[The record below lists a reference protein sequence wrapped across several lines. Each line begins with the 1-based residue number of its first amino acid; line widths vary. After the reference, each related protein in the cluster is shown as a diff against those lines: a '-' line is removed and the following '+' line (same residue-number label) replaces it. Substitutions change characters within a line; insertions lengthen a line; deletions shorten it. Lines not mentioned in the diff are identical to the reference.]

1 MRRNFYMV
9 SMVLERENEDIETWT
24 GFGGT
29 YIRNKALA
37 TAREVQK
44 EIDGGKW
51 DERKKDGCTLRMC
64 VEEFEPKTFDLL
76 SVTKV

>member
-1 MRRNFYMV
+1 VTKPLGRDAGCIMGGESSSEGKNNMRRNFYMV

-37 TAREVQK
+37 TAREV
-44 EIDGGKW
+44 
-51 DERKKDGCTLRMC
+51 
-64 VEEFEPKTFDLL
+64 
-76 SVTKV
+76 

>member
-1 MRRNFYMV
+1 MGGESSSEGKNNMRRNFYMV

-37 TAREVQK
+37 TAREV
-44 EIDGGKW
+44 
-51 DERKKDGCTLRMC
+51 
-64 VEEFEPKTFDLL
+64 
-76 SVTKV
+76 